1 MYSLTD
7 YGHMLADRVRMDPYA
22 YALKKA
28 VYPGSVVLD
37 IGTSIGIHALLACKF
52 GARQVYAVE
61 PNEVIDLAQ
70 RLALQ
75 NGYADRITFIHDL
88 STNVTL
94 PEPADV
100 IVSDLRGV
108 LPLFEQHIPAIIDAR
123 QRHLAPQ
130 GVLIPQKDRLW
141 VAVVENPA
149 VYRSLLSPWDDPYG
163 FDMAPARQMVLHE
176 WQHDDTDL
184 IQLSD
189 LLTVPANWAVLDYN
203 KIDHPD
209 ISSGE
214 IVHKATRDGTAHGLL
229 VWFDAELSER
239 IGFSNAPQNKRVAD
253 VYGRGFFPFLE
264 PVPIVAGD
272 TIQLQIQANL
282 TMEGYYRWRWQTTVY
297 SQGNK
302 DLIKAEFD
310 QATEY

>member
-1 MYSLTD
+1 MYTLTD
-7 YGHMLADRVRMDPYA
+7 YGHMMADRVRMDPYA

-28 VYPGSVVLD
+28 VYPDSVVLD

-52 GARQVYAVE
+52 GARKVYAVE

-70 RLALQ
+70 RLALE

-88 STNVTL
+88 STNITL

-100 IVSDLRGV
+100 IVSDLRGT
-108 LPLFEQHIPAIIDAR
+108 LPLFDQHIPSIIDAR

-130 GVLIPQKDRLW
+130 GILIPQKDRLW

-149 VYRSLLSPWDDPYG
+149 IYHSLLRPWDNPYG
-163 FDMAPARQMVLHE
+163 LDMALARQMVLKE
-176 WQHDDTDL
+176 WQQDDTDL
-184 IQLSD
+184 IHPSD
-189 LLTVPANWAVLDYN
+189 LLTQPTNWALLDYN
-203 KIDHPD
+203 TIDHPD
-209 ISSGE
+209 VSSGE
-214 IVHKATRDGTAHGLL
+214 IVQKTMRDGTAHGLL
-229 VWFDAELSER
+229 LWFDAELSEG

-253 VYGRGFFPFLE
+253 VYGRGFFPFLK
-264 PVPIVAGD
+264 PLPIASGD
-272 TIQLQIQANL
+272 TIQLTIQANL
-282 TMEGYYRWRWQTTVY
+282 TMEGYRWRWQTTVY
-297 SQGNK
+297 SQDRK